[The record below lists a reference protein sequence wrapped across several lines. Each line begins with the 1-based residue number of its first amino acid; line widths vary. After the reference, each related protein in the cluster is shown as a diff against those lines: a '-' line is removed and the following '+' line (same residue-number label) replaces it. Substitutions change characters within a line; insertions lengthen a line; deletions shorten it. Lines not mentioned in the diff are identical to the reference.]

1 MTGTQRSSDG
11 LDVRR
16 RRLLYRAWHRGTR
29 ELDLLLGRFVDV
41 HIADLDDQA
50 LDDLETLMA
59 APEPQLYGWL
69 TGQIDVPENYDT
81 ALLNAIRSFYGV
93 DGDTAG
99 LKR

>member
-1 MTGTQRSSDG
+1 MCGAGACFTGPGIAAPVSWTSCS
-11 LDVRR
+11 
-16 RRLLYRAWHRGTR
+16 AAI
-29 ELDLLLGRFVDV
+29 VDV

-69 TGQIDVPENYDT
+69 TGQMDVPENYDT
-81 ALLNAIRSFYGV
+81 ALLNAIRSFHGV